1 MPAVSKA
8 QQRFFGMVDAYRKGD
23 LKSSEVS
30 KDIKRAADD
39 MSMKEIKKF
48 AKTKHK
54 GLPNHKK
61 SKKKMDENVIESV
74 VKQIIGQLKV
84 NESKTKD
91 MPKKVVKINENIF
104 NRIVKEA
111 ICEINNNDNGMFDI
125 YYSDGLRK
133 DVLQLSDDH
142 IMWKFQNDINP
153 NEYYMIIDYYAE
165 IFEKIFNT
173 PLYYCGRSG
182 RHVCVDDT
190 PRNRRMYGKMIEWVE
205 NAQREIVNDINSRTN
220 ESKLNRIVRESI
232 NKISNESRQIN
243 ETIYV
248 GSGGGCYGGSAILTV
263 DNDEGQ
269 IEYRFRPSGWD
280 FDTTS
285 QLEAAALCSGAN
297 NSFMKLM
304 SESELT
310 TLPVDTPTDDDK
322 REALYWLTGGNAEWQ
337 HGYWIENY
345 DIQWNDAVEIFMQD
359 NEFVGLI
366 DNAVSNSNNFYE
378 LVVNLKNNNWML
390 YAEEDLSDYE
400 RYDDDMEES
409 VNREKLRSLV
419 KENVKRMLS
428 EGGDFLMQ
436 HDDGEYVTTS
446 KRLYRNVPGAIFI
459 WHGDSAD
466 PEILYKNHLIN
477 YYNVEDSLWNSYKD
491 ECEEN
496 GTEPTEEGYDEWAE
510 QLETD
515 FIISELDD
523 IIAGL

>member
-111 ICEINNNDNGMFDI
+111 ICEIGNTSAGQYQLGRLAGRAETKGDWFKRDRIANYAIDQNKVNDNMDAFCLGDEVYWDEQDDLDKEKEISKSNLEYFKEKD
-125 YYSDGLRK
+125 RK
-133 DVLQLSDDH
+133 SS
-142 IMWKFQNDINP
+142 K
-153 NEYYMIIDYYAE
+153 
-165 IFEKIFNT
+165 
-173 PLYYCGRSG
+173 
-182 RHVCVDDT
+182 
-190 PRNRRMYGKMIEWVE
+190 
-205 NAQREIVNDINSRTN
+205 N
-220 ESKLNRIVRESI
+220 ESRLNRIVRESI

-248 GSGGGCYGGSAILTV
+248 GSGGGYYGGSAILTV

-409 VNREKLRSLV
+409 VNREKLRSIV

-446 KRLYRNVPGAIFI
+446 KKLYRNVPGAIFI

-477 YYNVEDSLWNSYKD
+477 YYNVEDGLWDSYKD
-491 ECEEN
+491 ECLEN
-496 GTEPTEEGYDEWAE
+496 GSKPTEGGYEEWAE
-510 QLETD
+510 QLGTD
-515 FIISELDD
+515 YITSELDD